1 MYTSGI
7 KVKVKHILLVDIK
20 VLHLRR
26 VWELTKFQTTI
37 FILWPSGTQWKAHK
51 CYNFATYRN
60 NLDNYIL
67 KIIQVMS

>member
-26 VWELTKFQTTI
+26 VKELTKFQTTI
-37 FILWPSGTQWKAHK
+37 FILWPSGTQ
-51 CYNFATYRN
+51 
-60 NLDNYIL
+60 
-67 KIIQVMS
+67 